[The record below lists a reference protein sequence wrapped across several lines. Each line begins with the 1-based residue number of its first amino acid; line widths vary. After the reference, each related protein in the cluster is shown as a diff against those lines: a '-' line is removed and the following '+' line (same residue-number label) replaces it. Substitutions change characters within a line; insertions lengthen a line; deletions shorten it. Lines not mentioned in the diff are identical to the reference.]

1 MKDRI
6 NKIISISVIVLIMF
20 SFTYMAATV
29 ETYASDV
36 NVTDNVFEGTM
47 NDITKS
53 YIIVDD
59 LRFDFCTGITFYYK
73 TTEIPFKD
81 MEAALQVELYEGNG
95 CVNKIVALMFAY

>member
-29 ETYASDV
+29 ETYASDI
-36 NVTDNVFEGTM
+36 NVTGNVVEGTM
-47 NDITKS
+47 SDITKD

-59 LRFDFCTGITFYYK
+59 LRFDFCTGITFYFK
-73 TTEIPFKD
+73 TKEISFED
-81 MEAALQVELYEGNG
+81 LSAATRVELYEGNG
-95 CVNKIVALMFAY
+95 CVNKIVVSMFAH

>member
-36 NVTDNVFEGTM
+36 IATDNVREGKM

-53 YIIVDD
+53 YIVVDN
-59 LRFDFCTGITFYYK
+59 LRFDFCTGITFYFK
-73 TTEIPFKD
+73 TRELTFED
-81 MEAALQVELYEGNG
+81 MSAASHVELYEGNG
-95 CVNKIVALMFAY
+95 CVSKIVVLMFAH